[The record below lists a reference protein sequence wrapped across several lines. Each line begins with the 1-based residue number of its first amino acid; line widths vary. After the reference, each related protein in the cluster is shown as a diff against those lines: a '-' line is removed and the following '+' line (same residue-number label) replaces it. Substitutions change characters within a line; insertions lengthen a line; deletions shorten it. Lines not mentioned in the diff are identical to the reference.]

1 MAIGPFAVPQFI
13 DVENK
18 IFGPITTRQFI
29 LVMIAGM
36 LDFIFYKLLYFNTF
50 VFLSVPITGI
60 FCIIAFLKIN
70 GMPFHYFLLNL
81 IQTLVKPTFRI
92 WRKESITALPTLE
105 KAEVKK
111 EFIPKPA
118 IPSSRLTNLSLIVNT
133 GGAYREEG

>member
-36 LDFIFYKLLYFNTF
+36 LDFIFYKLLYFNAF
-50 VFLSVPITGI
+50 IFLSVPITGI

-70 GMPFHYFLLNL
+70 GMPFHFSY
-81 IQTLVKPTFRI
+81 
-92 WRKESITALPTLE
+92 
-105 KAEVKK
+105 
-111 EFIPKPA
+111 
-118 IPSSRLTNLSLIVNT
+118 
-133 GGAYREEG
+133 